1 MTDPSKTRVSLSS
14 AELNRYSRHLALRE
28 IGVAGQEKLK
38 AARVLI
44 VGAGGLGS
52 PSALYLAAAG
62 VGTLGVIDNDRID
75 VSNLQRQ
82 VLYDTA
88 LVGESKVQAARARL
102 RALNPEIAVEAH
114 DVELRA
120 ANIADIV
127 ARYDVVL
134 DGTDRFTTRYLVNDA
149 CVMLRKPLV
158 SAAIHRFE
166 GQALTYV
173 PGRGPCY
180 RCLFP
185 ELPTDGLV
193 PNCAEAGV
201 LGVLPGVM
209 GSIQATEAIKL
220 IVGAGELLIGRLLT
234 YDALGLRFAEF
245 RFERRDD
252 CPVCGRAPSI
262 RELRDLPQAC
272 SAEDLA
278 GVRRLSAREL
288 ESLLSQ
294 SAGAEVSIVDVREPH
309 EFSVSHLPR
318 SINIPVR
325 ELGARLDA
333 FDASKTVVF
342 VCRSGARS
350 LTASGIARRR
360 GLPRPAHLEGGL
372 LAWAKEIDT
381 SFEVAPVG

>member
-1 MTDPSKTRVSLSS
+1 MTDPSNPQVTLSS
-14 AELNRYSRHLALRE
+14 AELSRYSRHLALRE
-28 IGVAGQEKLK
+28 IGVAGQQKLK
-38 AARVLI
+38 AARVLV

-52 PSALYLAAAG
+52 PSTLYLAAAG

-88 LVGESKVQAARARL
+88 LVGTSKVQAARARL
-102 RALNPEIAVEAH
+102 QALNPEINIEVH

-120 ANIADIV
+120 ANIAEIV

-173 PGRGPCY
+173 PDRGPCY

-185 ELPTDGLV
+185 EPPTDGLV

-220 IVGAGELLIGRLLT
+220 IVGTGELLLGRLLT

-245 RFERRDD
+245 RFEHRDD

-278 GVRRLSAREL
+278 AVRRLSAQEL
-288 ESLLSQ
+288 QTLLSQ
-294 SAGAEVSIVDVREPH
+294 HEDGGVTIVDVREPH
-309 EFSVSHLPR
+309 EFAVSHLPH

-325 ELGARLDA
+325 ELGTRLEA
-333 FDASKTVVF
+333 VDASKTIVF

-350 LTASGIARRR
+350 LTASGIARRS
-360 GLPRPAHLEGGL
+360 GLAQPSHLEGGL
-372 LAWAKEIDT
+372 LAWTKEVDG